1 MKKLCSLVLAGA
13 VLLGALCVPCS
24 AAGQAAAAETAA
36 ASGADSRVSAGL
48 AGGYRRYRQSHAD
61 AVRPSATA
69 DVPIGTAKKAD
80 GQSAVFVTD
89 GDTVRPAVQI
99 ADGESIVLTVDV
111 PETGLYQVQVLY
123 RPLPGKD
130 IDLSCAL
137 YIDGALPF
145 SSAAGLT
152 LTRTWKDSDERSFSD
167 DQGNEY
173 RPVQVE
179 QSQWMS
185 AWLCAKDEY
194 LDGGYE
200 FYLTAGTHAL
210 TLESVQEGFLL
221 GGMTLGREETAP
233 TYAEYLAAHK
243 AEGRTPESI
252 SAEPVFLE
260 GEDAA
265 RRSHP
270 ILYSIADYSSCITQ
284 PYDVYRSLQNTIG
297 GENWSAK
304 GQWLQW
310 DFTVGTAGFYQL
322 AFRFKQNYKSGS
334 FSVRRLT
341 VDGAVPFAEA
351 GQIGFSYG
359 LGWNVTALGGDEP
372 QYIYLTPGKH
382 TLMDRD
388 IFRRAPRTVYMGAA
402 RQKDRMVGHP
412 CGVHLRLRFRDPLFA
427 DRDARPRVHVAAGS
441 VRQLRALAA
450 QAFHL
455 HEYRDRRQGHA
466 LRPRV
471 LEQLLDQHAVYPAAA
486 VLLYRGGLRLRAL

>member
-351 GQIGFSYG
+351 GQIDGQLLPDDGRARRQDQYA
-359 LGWNVTALGGDEP
+359 VAHADALGDVVRHHQRRHLFPADDAVHILGHLQPRLIIQRRERLVQQQDVRLGR
-372 QYIYLTPGKH
+372 QSADQRR
-382 TLMDRD
+382 TLPHPAGQLRRPCILKVTESIDVKKLMCPLLRTRCQCVLDFQPKD
-388 IFRRAPRTVYMGAA
+388 YVIINRAPF
-402 RQKDRMVGHP
+402 KE
-412 CGVHLRLRFRDPLFA
+412 FI
-427 DRDARPRVHVAAGS
+427 
-441 VRQLRALAA
+441 
-450 QAFHL
+450 
-455 HEYRDRRQGHA
+455 
-466 LRPRV
+466 V
-471 LEQLLDQHAVYPAAA
+471 L
-486 VLLYRGGLRLRAL
+486 